1 MKYIAEHFKTYT
13 SLLVTGILKIFF
25 CNSIWKNDFQPRG
38 FHVFFF
44 FPQKILIRAKKLIFV
59 DKNLD

>member
-44 FPQKILIRAKKLIFV
+44 FSTKDFDKGKKIDLCR
-59 DKNLD
+59 